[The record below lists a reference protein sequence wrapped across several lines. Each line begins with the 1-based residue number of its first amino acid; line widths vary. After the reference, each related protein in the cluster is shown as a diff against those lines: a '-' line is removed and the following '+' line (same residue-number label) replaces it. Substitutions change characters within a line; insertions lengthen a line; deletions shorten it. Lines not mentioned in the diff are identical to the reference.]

1 MGKII
6 SLLNQKGGVGKST
19 TAVNLSVALSKMN
32 KKVLLID
39 LDPQGDSTDTSGI
52 SEEQENTTLE
62 FLLDGKEG
70 RIKTAYYDIIPADIS
85 LVGFDL
91 RIANKIARESILKN
105 SVSSLK
111 KEYDFI
117 LIDCQPS
124 LSLLPLNALVASDL
138 VLVPMMAEKYSTKGI
153 SALLDTIEEIK
164 PLNDNLDY
172 KFLITRFN
180 KSFSHN
186 VTIEKEI
193 RELLGDLTLTTI
205 IRQDVKISNSQ
216 LESLNIFDFDSK
228 SKAAKDYIQLAEEV
242 MCLE

>member
-52 SEEQENTTLE
+52 REEQKNTTLE
-62 FLLDGKEG
+62 FLLDGKES
-70 RIKTAYYDIIPADIS
+70 RIETTHYDMIPADIS
-85 LVGFDL
+85 LAGFDL
-91 RIANKIARESILKN
+91 KIANKIARESVLKN
-105 SVSSLK
+105 SVSSFK
-111 KEYDFI
+111 KEYDYI

-153 SALLDTIEEIK
+153 DALLNTIEEIK
-164 PLNDNLDY
+164 PLNANLDY

-186 VTIEKEI
+186 VALEKEI
-193 RELLGDLTLTTI
+193 RELIGDLTLTTI

-216 LESLNIFDFDSK
+216 LESLNIFDYDSK
-228 SKAAKDYIQLAEEV
+228 SKAAKDYTQLAEEV
-242 MCLE
+242 MNLG